1 MKLLPV
7 KHSQMLIAFS
17 LATLLALS
25 GCDDKQTDTATQL
38 RTQEPKT
45 QPPNKAQQAAE
56 TEAAREIKWEELI
69 PAEYSPDAI
78 MEKYG
83 DEISQMQDG
92 SSEANKLMKK
102 ITAELEQAP
111 VNEAIDKQFI
121 KMPGYIAPLSTTE
134 EGLISEFLL
143 VPYFGACIHVPPP
156 PVNQTVMVS
165 TAAGEGIKMETAY
178 APIWVIGEITLQGKD
193 TDIGKAGY
201 SIAEAQIERYEMP
214 PPPQP
219 EEEQVFNEET
229 ADNS

>member
-1 MKLLPV
+1 MKCLPF
-7 KHSQMLIAFS
+7 KLSW
-17 LATLLALS
+17 LALAVLVAAPLGLS
-25 GCDDKQTDTATQL
+25 GCGEEKTVEADTEQTAKKTAA
-38 RTQEPKT
+38 
-45 QPPNKAQQAAE
+45 KADN
-56 TEAAREIKWEELI
+56 TAREIKWEELI

-78 MEKYG
+78 MAKYG

-92 SSEANKLMKK
+92 SLEANKLMDK

-111 VNEAIDKQFI
+111 VNEAMAEQLI
-121 KMPGYIAPLSTTE
+121 KMPGYIAPLNTTE
-134 EGLISEFLL
+134 EGLINEFLL

-178 APIWVIGEITLQGKD
+178 APIWVTGEITLQGKD

-201 SIAEAQIERYEMP
+201 SIVEAQIEPYEMP
-214 PPPQP
+214 PASQA
-219 EEEQVFNEET
+219 EEEPVFNEET